1 MAAAVDPHEEGIVLF
16 FFTLF
21 FHKFFSRWWIRTSC
35 LVVCRYHHMAAAV
48 DLHEDSSDFADMKHV
63 AAAVDPHEEG
73 IVFFFFSDFA
83 DMKMK
88 LAKAWHAGRL

>member
-1 MAAAVDPHEEGIVLF
+1 MAAAVDPHEEGIVFCF

-48 DLHEDSSDFADMKHV
+48 DLHEDSSDFADMKMKTCQGLARRHALKRPPFPDTTSEV
-63 AAAVDPHEEG
+63 LA
-73 IVFFFFSDFA
+73 SDGQ
-83 DMKMK
+83 
-88 LAKAWHAGRL
+88 HRSS